1 MYLRAKTTTTIDDN
15 KTRINKSYF
24 SKEPSRSRR
33 AFSLQLQAGYRTY
46 HLDSMSSIPGGNSAA
61 KVPSGPDDEIYAIFT
76 DAIKQELSLVEVN
89 VHSCGST
96 HSLLCHT
103 PLSTNNGVEI
113 HRTDTTQVVAGTRY
127 QIKIRVED
135 GSFWHFSVIKPLPH
149 TGDPPFIQPG

>member
-1 MYLRAKTTTTIDDN
+1 MVCIFAQDDHDRRQQS
-15 KTRINKSYF
+15 TRINKSYF
-24 SKEPSRSRR
+24 TLVVEGPSVYS
-33 AFSLQLQAGYRTY
+33 YRTY

>member
-1 MYLRAKTTTTIDDN
+1 MYLRANATIDDN
-15 KTRINKSYF
+15 KAHESTKATF
-24 SKEPSRSRR
+24 LGTLVVEGPSVYS
-33 AFSLQLQAGYRTY
+33 YRTY

>member
-1 MYLRAKTTTTIDDN
+1 MVCIFAQDDHDRRQQS
-15 KTRINKSYF
+15 TRINKSYSF
-24 SKEPSRSRR
+24 LGTLVVEGPSVYS
-33 AFSLQLQAGYRTY
+33 YRTY

>member
-1 MYLRAKTTTTIDDN
+1 MVCIFAQDDHDHDN
-15 KTRINKSYF
+15 KAHESTKKLLYY
-24 SKEPSRSRR
+24 KVVVEGPSVYS
-33 AFSLQLQAGYRTY
+33 YRTY